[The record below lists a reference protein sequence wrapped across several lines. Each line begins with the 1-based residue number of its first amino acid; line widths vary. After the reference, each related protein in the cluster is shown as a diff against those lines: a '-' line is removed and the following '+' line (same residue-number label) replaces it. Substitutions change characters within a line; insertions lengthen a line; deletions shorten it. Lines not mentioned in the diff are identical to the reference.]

1 MDASKLCRFGTLVTS
16 TLVTAQ
22 NSGQHDTSLVL
33 KRKQKDRLAAASPKS
48 DQAVWRKFVPR
59 QRSINVRY
67 CPITDKMLRCRECPI
82 CDNSRHS
89 RSDLRKH
96 KDRLA
101 AVSPKTDQCFNQVAA
116 IAATFFRFLR
126 RASSPITPCLSQN
139 RPLGPKHEVCEH
151 QHCT

>member
-67 CPITDKMLRCRECPI
+67 CPITDKMLRCRECPLCAKSGLMHCNMI
-82 CDNSRHS
+82 SAKRKIASR
-89 RSDLRKH
+89 RSLR
-96 KDRLA
+96 
-101 AVSPKTDQCFNQVAA
+101 N
-116 IAATFFRFLR
+116 
-126 RASSPITPCLSQN
+126 
-139 RPLGPKHEVCEH
+139 
-151 QHCT
+151 